1 MKKILLLLVCLL
13 ISAPVFAVGSEGFD
27 KSSSKN
33 PVISKATANI
43 SIMRAQID
51 ATNSKYNS
59 ATRVYKSAIDNLSTI
74 LLSEET
80 LKKANGNLDLQLN
93 ALNKY
98 LKSPKATEDF
108 RNLTIS
114 QKVSI
119 KKDINILSSVQN
131 SFIQLDEQTK
141 KVISTIK
148 SDDFYALSLKSDLN
162 NLVKI
167 QSDSV
172 KQTKN
177 ISKLLLNLDN
187 ASASAGVS
195 FKN

>member
-13 ISAPVFAVGSEGFD
+13 ISAPVLAVDSEGFD

-59 ATRVYKSAIDNLSTI
+59 ATRVYKSSIDNLSTI

-80 LKKANGNLDLQLN
+80 LKKANGTLDLQLN
-93 ALNKY
+93 VLNKY
-98 LKSPKATEDF
+98 LKSSKATEDF
-108 RNLTIS
+108 QNLTIS

-162 NLVKI
+162 NLIKI

-172 KQTKN
+172 KQAKN

-187 ASASAGVS
+187 TSANAGVS

>member
-108 RNLTIS
+108 QNLTIS